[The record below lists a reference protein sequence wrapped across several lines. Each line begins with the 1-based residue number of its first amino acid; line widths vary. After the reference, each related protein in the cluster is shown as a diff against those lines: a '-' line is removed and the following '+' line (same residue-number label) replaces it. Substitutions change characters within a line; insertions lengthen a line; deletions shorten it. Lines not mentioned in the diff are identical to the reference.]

1 MAAVI
6 VKHMLNQS
14 DGLDRM
20 FHALADPTRRA
31 IVARLSR
38 GSASVSELAKPLPM
52 SLPSV
57 IQHLQVLEASGLVRS
72 QKAGR
77 VRTCH
82 IEADVLKRAEQW
94 IAEQRA
100 VWEARLDRLEAYLHE
115 LQAKEREDG
124 GDN

>member
-1 MAAVI
+1 MI
-6 VKHMLNQS
+6 LRHMLNYH

-20 FHALADPTRRA
+20 FHALADPARRA

-72 QKAGR
+72 QKQGR

-82 IEADVLKRAEQW
+82 IEADVLKVAEEW
-94 IAEQRA
+94 LARQRA
-100 VWEARLDRLEAYLHE
+100 VWEGRLDRLEAYLHE
-115 LQAKEREDG
+115 LQAKEKGRDDG
-124 GDN
+124 GDD